1 MLASVLLRAPDGTVH
16 ELGHGDLIGRVWTA
30 ALPLDDAR
38 VSEAHAMVSLRQGEL
53 RLLALRARFA
63 IDGEPHREL
72 VLQEGQVIELARGVP
87 LVVQEVRLPAQVLA
101 LAGPD
106 LPLTPLPSACWLTL
120 KPQPRLLPK
129 PSAAAVAAI
138 WFTGGW
144 RAQVGEGPVQE
155 LRPGDRLVVGD
166 RTFEAVLQSTEEP
179 DGATRIADR
188 FDAPLRIVCH
198 YDTVVVERQG
208 VTALTLS
215 GNYGRLVSELA
226 EIGAPVKWTAVAREL
241 WGDEIDA
248 PLVRRRWDMLLNR
261 LRRKLR
267 DRSLRPDLVR
277 SDGGGRVLLH
287 LQAGDVV
294 ESK

>member
-1 MLASVLLRAPDGTVH
+1 MLASVLLRAPDGSVH
-16 ELGHGDLIGRVWTA
+16 QLGHGDLIGRVWTA
-30 ALPLDDAR
+30 ALPVDDAR
-38 VSEAHAMVSLRQGEL
+38 VSEAHALVSLRQGRL

-63 IDGEPHREL
+63 VDGEPHREL
-72 VLQEGQVIELARGVP
+72 VLQAGQTIELARGVP
-87 LVVQEVRLPAQVLA
+87 LEVVEVRLPAQVLA
-101 LAGPD
+101 LSGPD

-120 KPQPRLLPK
+120 KPQPRLQPK

-144 RAQVGEGPVQE
+144 RARVGDGPVQE
-155 LRPGDRLVVGD
+155 LGPGDQLLVGD
-166 RTFEAVLQSTEEP
+166 RTFEAVLQSTAEP

-198 YDTVVVERQG
+198 YDTAVVERQG

-226 EIGAPVKWTAVAREL
+226 EIGAPVEWAAVARQL
-241 WGDEIDA
+241 WPDEADGTLI
-248 PLVRRRWDMLLNR
+248 RRRWDMLLNR

-267 DRSLRPDLVR
+267 ERSLRTDLVR
-277 SDGGGRVLLH
+277 SDGAGRVLLQ
-287 LQAGDVV
+287 LAAGDVV
-294 ESK
+294 ESQ